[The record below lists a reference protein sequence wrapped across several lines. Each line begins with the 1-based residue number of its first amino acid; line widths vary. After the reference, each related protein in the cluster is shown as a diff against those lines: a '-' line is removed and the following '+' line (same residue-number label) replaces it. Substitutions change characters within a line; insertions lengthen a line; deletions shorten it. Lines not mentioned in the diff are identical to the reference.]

1 MLFACFSALAG
12 APVVEIFSRIF
23 CRLHES
29 RRPDGTQLNLR
40 PRRRLRAAGNIF
52 LPCGKYFFWPEG
64 NIFLRWRN
72 IFFCLDGNI
81 FGPRVEILVGRLR
94 GAFLRRGLGGPK
106 IHGSTSRLRRKLAEV
121 RAQPDELWQKRP
133 RRRGIGGSWRT
144 RQHGC
149 PPRAGTML
157 GLPDVGGGSRSIPPR
172 WCRILTWMSPGG
184 TLLPTR
190 RRSGPPRPWQRRAL
204 VAGKKI
210 PEAASGVVSEGF
222 GPPGGARGLGGRAR
236 ALGGAR
242 GRLGTFGGA

>member
-52 LPCGKYFFWPEG
+52 SAPKEIFFSAG
-64 NIFLRWRN
+64 GIY
-72 IFFCLDGNI
+72 FFCLDGNI
-81 FGPRVEILVGRLR
+81 FGPRGEIFFGRLR

-133 RRRGIGGSWRT
+133 RQRGIGGSWRT

-149 PPRAGTML
+149 PPRAGAML
-157 GLPDVGGGSRSIPPR
+157 GLPDVGGGVRSIPPR

-204 VAGKKI
+204 VARKKY
-210 PEAASGVVSEGF
+210 P
-222 GPPGGARGLGGRAR
+222 RR
-236 ALGGAR
+236 
-242 GRLGTFGGA
+242 RLG

>member
-1 MLFACFSALAG
+1 MAEYIFSAWTG
-12 APVVEIFSRIF
+12 
-23 CRLHES
+23 
-29 RRPDGTQLNLR
+29 
-40 PRRRLRAAGNIF
+40 IF
-52 LPCGKYFFWPEG
+52 LVRGGKYFF
-64 NIFLRWRN
+64 
-72 IFFCLDGNI
+72 
-81 FGPRVEILVGRLR
+81 GRLR
-94 GAFLRRGLGGPK
+94 DAFLRRGLGGPK

-157 GLPDVGGGSRSIPPR
+157 GLPDVGGGVRSIPPR

-204 VAGKKI
+204 VARKNTRG
-210 PEAASGVVSEGF
+210 GVWGSF
-222 GPPGGARGLGGRAR
+222 GRFWGRRGAPG

-242 GRLGTFGGA
+242 GRLGALEGAWERSGALRVLGGRSAAPGSLRPRSGALGGARGRAVARAFPACE